1 MRFSTAQIRDSKSKI
16 FLENFGLNNSL
27 LEIFQLNIFASIVSF
42 LRNTIDPNRLSI
54 LAHCRVQNSLVF
66 EFGFF
71 GFQNSPMFWVRV
83 LQVWENFPKTRQVY
97 RFEGNVWTK
106 HHFLPSFPAFKIGI
120 TRWTSIYQISFGS
133 CHSGFD
139 NLWRSSLLAN
149 VVLPLQ
155 NRNLL

>member
-27 LEIFQLNIFASIVSF
+27 LEIFQLNIFASMVSF
-42 LRNTIDPNRLSI
+42 LWNTIDPNRLSI
-54 LAHCRVQNSLVF
+54 LALYRVQNSLVF

-106 HHFLPSFPAFKIGI
+106 HHFLPSFPAFQNWDYSLNFNLSSLFWVLPFGFWQSLKIE
-120 TRWTSIYQISFGS
+120 SFGKCS
-133 CHSGFD
+133 ITYSK
-139 NLWRSSLLAN
+139 
-149 VVLPLQ
+149 
-155 NRNLL
+155 